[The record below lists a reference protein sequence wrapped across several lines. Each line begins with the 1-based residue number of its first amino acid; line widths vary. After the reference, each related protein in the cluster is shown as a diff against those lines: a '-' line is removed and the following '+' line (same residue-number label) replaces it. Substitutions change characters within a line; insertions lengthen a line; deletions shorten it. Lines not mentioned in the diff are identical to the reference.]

1 MRKICIIVTGIFFTL
16 LFTTCKQFNANIE
29 DYLSYWAAEITSA
42 GYGIDNLARPYPT
55 NKSFWLMTDK
65 LHF

>member
-29 DYLSYWAAEITSA
+29 DYYPCGAAVFLQEDGSCIIKPMS
-42 GYGIDNLARPYPT
+42 P
-55 NKSFWLMTDK
+55 
-65 LHF
+65 